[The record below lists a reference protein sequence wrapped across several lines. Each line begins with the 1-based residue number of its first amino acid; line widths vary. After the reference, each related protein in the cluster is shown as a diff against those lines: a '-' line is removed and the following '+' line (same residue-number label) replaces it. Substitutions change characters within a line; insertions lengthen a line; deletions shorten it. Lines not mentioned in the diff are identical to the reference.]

1 MSKKCFLICPIG
13 EAGSEIRRISD
24 IVLKY
29 IVTPACQEFDYD
41 VIRSDTEF
49 TVNSINEDIFNHLDN
64 DELAIAD
71 LTGLNPN
78 VFYEAGYRKSKG
90 LPLIHI
96 AREGTALPFDIK
108 TIRTYFY
115 DIDIDKVNSAKN
127 TLIKVIGN
135 IQPDNR
141 KIVQKTPQSATV
153 QNEGITKDAKKLL
166 KALYKEYENKK
177 SHGLSRSEAAAFN
190 DIREI
195 CRLSD
200 MCVDDIKELYGELAA
215 IGYLEYESSDMFEIV
230 ISNLTG
236 KGIKYGEENFDEPS
250 YIMLLKEI
258 VDKYTSRKGPIHSDS
273 LAGYPISDFSILKSE
288 GLIIETSKYLKGG
301 KFAVKPTDRGIE
313 IIASM
318 N

>member
-1 MSKKCFLICPIG
+1 M
-13 EAGSEIRRISD
+13 
-24 IVLKY
+24 
-29 IVTPACQEFDYD
+29 
-41 VIRSDTEF
+41 
-49 TVNSINEDIFNHLDN
+49 
-64 DELAIAD
+64 
-71 LTGLNPN
+71 
-78 VFYEAGYRKSKG
+78 
-90 LPLIHI
+90 
-96 AREGTALPFDIK
+96 
-108 TIRTYFY
+108 
-115 DIDIDKVNSAKN
+115 
-127 TLIKVIGN
+127 
-135 IQPDNR
+135 
-141 KIVQKTPQSATV
+141 
-153 QNEGITKDAKKLL
+153 

-301 KFAVKPTDRGIE
+301 KFAVKPTDRGIA